1 MSRHVNKCR
10 ILYSLDWIARYSS
23 EYWLSVISIV
33 IQLCKKVVNKVI
45 TYSDNASFTI
55 IISWSPTIMSI
66 LTAST
71 PCYQDKLKNGAA
83 PCISPK
89 LQNCIFSFCPI
100 QICTSLYPLGPPF
113 FFPWH
118 ITALLPICITRK
130 NQLTIIKVSRK
141 WYYKESPDNNLF
153 IM

>member
-10 ILYSLDWIARYSS
+10 ILYNLDWIARYSS

-45 TYSDNASFTI
+45 TYSDHASFTI

-71 PCYQDKLKNGAA
+71 PCYPDKLKNGAA

-89 LQNCIFSFCPI
+89 FQKLYLQLVP
-100 QICTSLYPLGPPF
+100 YPDLHQSVPFGSSF

>member
-1 MSRHVNKCR
+1 MWDGATDVNTYITFLSQSSMSRHVNKCW

-23 EYWLSVISIV
+23 EYRLSVISIV
-33 IQLCKKVVNKVI
+33 ITLCKKVVNKVI
-45 TYSDNASFTI
+45 TYSDHASFTI
-55 IISWSPTIMSI
+55 IISWSPTTMSI

-83 PCISPK
+83 YCISPK

-113 FFPWH
+113 SSHGTWM
-118 ITALLPICITRK
+118 L
-130 NQLTIIKVSRK
+130 
-141 WYYKESPDNNLF
+141 YYKF
-153 IM
+153 A

>member
-45 TYSDNASFTI
+45 TYSDHASFTI
-55 IISWSPTIMSI
+55 IISWSPNIMSI
-66 LTAST
+66 LTATT

-89 LQNCIFSFCPI
+89 LQNCIFSFCLALSRSAPV
-100 QICTSLYPLGPPF
+100 CTLWVLLFLPMAHNCS
-113 FFPWH
+113 
-118 ITALLPICITRK
+118 ITNLHNK
-130 NQLTIIKVSRK
+130 
-141 WYYKESPDNNLF
+141 KESVDHNQSLTKM
-153 IM
+153 ILQRIAR